1 MSDIDEISHIIGKL
15 EGQLKGIE
23 KKQDEHGRE
32 LLYIR
37 NSITNNRMKLA
48 GLSTI
53 VSGGVSALYYLIH
66 GK

>member
-15 EGQLKGIE
+15 EGQLKSIE